1 MPDEIPDK
9 ALDSQ
14 DGKLG
19 IAHLLRGAGLVSS
32 TSEAFRMIK
41 QGAVKIDGERVDDRG
56 LEIEAGSTH
65 VYQVG
70 KRKFARV
77 TLA

>member
-1 MPDEIPDK
+1 MAHPWRLKCLCRDLIGKVKQSKRTGD
-9 ALDSQ
+9 ASRRVLD
-14 DGKLG
+14 
-19 IAHLLRGAGLVSS
+19 R
-32 TSEAFRMIK
+32 

-77 TLA
+77 RLA